1 MYEKD
6 ETAYPILVEEMIE
19 FNKNLIEKYGAGYN
33 DEEEDEEEEEEA
45 YLQRL
50 KKREKSRRMDQL
62 ITYDYPPEWWGS
74 NNDKDPTLCLLGN
87 RDLIKTERGLF

>member
-1 MYEKD
+1 
-6 ETAYPILVEEMIE
+6 MIE